1 MPRRDPAKAQRW
13 RELIEAHST
22 SGLTVRA
29 FCRERELSEHAFHA
43 WRRKFRKQDAESSQ
57 PESSSR
63 PGFAEIRIEGRDAGE
78 LQPSLTLELPGGI
91 IARLPLDVPAETLT
105 KVLTA
110 AHRARPRTC

>member
-13 RELIEAHST
+13 REFIGAHST

-43 WRRKFRKQDAESSQ
+43 WRRKFRKQDAEPSQ
-57 PESSSR
+57 

-91 IARLPLDVPAETLT
+91 IARLPLDVSGETLT
-105 KVLTA
+105 KVLAA
-110 AHRARPRTC
+110 AHGARPRAC